1 MPYQL
6 HFSVVLFELSELLI
20 ELTEEAMDDE
30 LTDEELIDEELIDEE
45 LIDDELLTTLELLT
59 TEEALL
65 DTLELELVAA
75 LQTLP
80 VTCGVSVPPPFL
92 ST

>member
-1 MPYQL
+1 M
-6 HFSVVLFELSELLI
+6 HFSVALFELSELLI

-30 LTDEELIDEELIDEE
+30 LTDEELIDEELID
-45 LIDDELLTTLELLT
+45 DELLTTLELLT
-59 TEEALL
+59 TDEALL

>member
-6 HFSVVLFELSELLI
+6 HFSVALFELSELLI
-20 ELTEEAMDDE
+20 ELAEEAMDDE
-30 LTDEELIDEELIDEE
+30 LTDEE

-59 TEEALL
+59 TDEALL

>member
-6 HFSVVLFELSELLI
+6 HFSVALFELSELLI
-20 ELTEEAMDDE
+20 ELAEEAMDDE
-30 LTDEELIDEELIDEE
+30 LTDEELIDEE

-59 TEEALL
+59 TDEALL